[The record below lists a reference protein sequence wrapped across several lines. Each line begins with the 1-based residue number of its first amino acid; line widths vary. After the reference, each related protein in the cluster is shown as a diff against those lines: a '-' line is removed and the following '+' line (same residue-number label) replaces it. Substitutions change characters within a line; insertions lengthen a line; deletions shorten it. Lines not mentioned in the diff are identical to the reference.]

1 MFKFTAVTRAKFI
14 VGVVFVL
21 TLAATITLIETYS
34 SSSSAAAADA
44 SDADSLKEP
53 SVEVRLFEYNNYS
66 KELKSN
72 TSRFRDHVIE
82 LKPGE
87 TYYFLDAAPEG
98 VQLRFFQIRDGIVP
112 TSVTTGVV
120 RYTPLPSD
128 DYEIKIEMPMFTTI
142 VVKEDSLF

>member
-21 TLAATITLIETYS
+21 TLAATITLIATYP

-44 SDADSLKEP
+44 DSLEEP
-53 SVEVRLFEYNNYS
+53 SVEVRLFEYDNYS